1 MSSAPVIAAKLHLAI
16 DAQLGVD
23 ISGFPHVAAH
33 FRRMLERRNVKKL
46 LAYEKRSE

>member
-1 MSSAPVIAAKLHLAI
+1 LRQNCTSPSALSW
-16 DAQLGVD
+16 GVD

-33 FRRMLERRNVKKL
+33 FKRMLERRSAKKL